1 MPRHPEVVVIGAGVV
16 GASVAWHLARRGVKV
31 TLVDQGNGR
40 GQGSS
45 GRATGGFRAQY
56 GTAINVQLS
65 LLSRAKLN
73 AFQEDTGVDPGYV
86 PAGYLWLATT
96 QRELATL
103 HEGNDLQRSLGVTEA
118 VRVGVDDIHRINPAL
133 VDPSV
138 IGGVFCP
145 TDGFI
150 RPLSILR
157 GYLDGALAM
166 GATVQWDTRVT
177 GATRSGE
184 GITGIVTDR
193 GTIPCGAVVI
203 AAGPWSGN
211 IGHALGLTIQVQ
223 PLRRQVAP
231 TVVTQA
237 LPAGMPMT
245 IWAGDGFHLRVR
257 DGRVLYLRP
266 TEGEPGDPWSTA
278 VSDEWVKEVTGMAHA
293 RFPALRDVPVDR
305 LACWAGLY
313 EMSPDKHAL
322 LGNAHGASNAYC
334 ATGNSGHGVMHS
346 LAEGQLLSELIV
358 DGAYTTLD
366 ATSLR
371 PTRFAENAAIQGPAL
386 L

>member
-1 MPRHPEVVVIGAGVV
+1 MIGAGVV
-16 GASVAWHLARRGVKV
+16 GASVAWHLAKRGVRV
-31 TLVDQGNGR
+31 TLLDRGDGQ

-56 GTAINVQLS
+56 GTAINVRLS
-65 LLSRAKLN
+65 LLSRAKLH
-73 AFQEDTGVDPGYV
+73 AFRDETGVDPGYV

-118 VRVGVDDIHRINPAL
+118 ERVGPDDIRRINPAL
-133 VDPSV
+133 DDPSV

-145 TDGFI
+145 TDGFL
-150 RPLSILR
+150 RPLSVLR
-157 GYLDGALAM
+157 GYLEGALSL
-166 GATVQWDTRVT
+166 GATVQWDTQVT

-193 GTIPCGAVVI
+193 GTIPCGALVV
-203 AAGPWSGN
+203 AAGPWSGT
-211 IGHALGLTIQVQ
+211 IGHALGLAIQVQ

-231 TVVTQA
+231 TVKTQA

-278 VSDEWVKEVTGMAHA
+278 VSDAWVREVTGMAHA
-293 RFPALRDVPVDR
+293 RFPALRDVAVDR
-305 LACWAGLY
+305 LGCWAGLY

-322 LGNAHGASNAYC
+322 LGKAHGATNAYC

-358 DGAYTTLD
+358 DGAYATLD

>member
-1 MPRHPEVVVIGAGVV
+1 MKQPDVVVVGAGVV

-31 TLVDQGNGR
+31 TLLDRGSGQ

-56 GTAINVQLS
+56 GTAINIQLS
-65 LLSRAKLN
+65 LLSRAKLHT
-73 AFQEDTGVDPGYV
+73 FREETGVDPGYV

-96 QRELATL
+96 QRELAIL

-118 VRVGVDDIHRINPAL
+118 ERVGPDDIHRINPAL

-145 TDGFI
+145 TDGFL
-150 RPLSILR
+150 RPLSVLR
-157 GYLDGALAM
+157 GYLDGARTR
-166 GATVQWDTRVT
+166 GAGVQWDTQVT
-177 GATRSGE
+177 GVTRRGE
-184 GITGIVTDR
+184 EITGVVTDR
-193 GTIPCGAVVI
+193 GTIPCGAVVV

-211 IGHALGLTIQVQ
+211 IGHSLGLTIPVQ

-231 TVVTQA
+231 TVKTEV

-257 DGRVLYLRP
+257 DGRVLLLRP
-266 TEGEPGDPWSTA
+266 TEGEPGDPWSTVVA
-278 VSDEWVKEVTGMAHA
+278 ESWVQEVTGMAHE
-293 RFPALRDVPVDR
+293 RFPVLRDIPIDR
-305 LACWAGLY
+305 LGCWAGLY

-322 LGNAHGASNAYC
+322 LGKAHGAANAYT
-334 ATGNSGHGVMHS
+334 AAGNSGHGVMHS

-358 DGAYTTLD
+358 DGAYQTLD
-366 ATSLR
+366 ATILR

>member
-1 MPRHPEVVVIGAGVV
+1 MKAADVVVIGAGVV

-31 TLVDQGNGR
+31 MLVDQGKDQ

-56 GTAINVQLS
+56 GTAINIRLS
-65 LLSRAKLN
+65 LLSRAKLES
-73 AFQEDTGVDPGYV
+73 FRDETGVDPGYV

-96 QRELATL
+96 QRELAAL
-103 HEGNDLQRSLGVTEA
+103 HDGNDLQRSLGVTEA
-118 VRVGVDDIHRINPAL
+118 ERVGPDDIRRLNPAL
-133 VDPSV
+133 DDASV

-145 TDGFI
+145 TDGFL

-157 GYLDGALAM
+157 GYLDGALAL

-177 GATRSGE
+177 GAVRAGE
-184 GITGIVTDR
+184 SITGIVTDR
-193 GTIPCGAVVI
+193 GTIPCGRIVV
-203 AAGPWSGN
+203 AAGPWSGA
-211 IGHALGLTIQVQ
+211 IGRTLGLTIPVQ

-231 TVVTQA
+231 TVMTQA
-237 LPAGMPMT
+237 LPGGMPMT

-257 DGRVLYLRP
+257 DGRVLLLRP
-266 TEGEPGDPWSTA
+266 TEGDPADPWSTA
-278 VSDEWVKEVTGMAHA
+278 VDEAWVREVTAMAHA
-293 RFPALRDVPVDR
+293 RIPVLRDVPVDR
-305 LACWAGLY
+305 LGCWAGLY

-322 LGNAHGASNAYC
+322 LGKVHGAANTYA

-346 LAEGQLLSELIV
+346 LAEGQLLSELLV
-358 DGAYTTLD
+358 DGAYSTLD

-371 PTRFAENAAIQGPAL
+371 PTRFAEGAAIQDSAL